1 MSIAVHIDDLKL
13 ERLDLYFDINR
24 LEKEILALEA
34 RLVVYDCM
42 FTDNTQK
49 QNKKRTWA
57 VDPVVDENKN
67 ETPKRVRRLLE

>member
-1 MSIAVHIDDLKL
+1 MNIEVHIDDLKL

-42 FTDNTQK
+42 FTENTQK
-49 QNKKRTWA
+49 PNKKRTWA
-57 VDPVVDENKN
+57 VEPVDENKKKM
-67 ETPKRVRRLLE
+67 PRRVMRLLE